1 MAGSLEEDLEAAS
14 LLAPEKAWVHFLGS
28 PFLGPFSP
36 DQFLR
41 FIFLVPLSLDHFHSQ
56 SDPNNHKL
64 LSGQKQ
70 LSMYVIKRAAQCVSP
85 ILLRTHALPENWVQT
100 APESSRHCKKFNG
113 NYFRHTGGHEGV
125 AEGSVRVINRL
136 NQATN
141 RTS

>member
-56 SDPNNHKL
+56 SDLKDHEL
-64 LSGQKQ
+64 QYDQKQ
-70 LSMYVIKRAAQCVSP
+70 LSMYVIRRGPQCISP
-85 ILLRTHALPENWVQT
+85 ILLRNHALPENWVQILDSKRL
-100 APESSRHCKKFNG
+100 PK
-113 NYFRHTGGHEGV
+113 V
-125 AEGSVRVINRL
+125 AATENFSMVSTLDTLEVMRGLQRVV
-136 NQATN
+136 
-141 RTS
+141 